1 MCQGGAACI
10 VGKLSCDGSSSSDA
24 GTGHLHTG
32 VILQM
37 KAMCIPDVRDFPYPT
52 PPDEADVDRAIK
64 VPPTPSALAVGC
76 CQEALGKLPRG
87 VILADAQTLVRLGG
101 LNDDGEEITPLGRA
115 LAAFPLAPRFSKML
129 VLGDQG
135 GCLAL
140 VIAMVAALRL
150 VSPAATCVCFDHA
163 VELLSAPSSLD
174 AAHAAT

>member
-1 MCQGGAACI
+1 VCQGGAACI

-64 VPPTPSALAVGC
+64 VPPTLSALAVGC
-76 CQEALGKLPRG
+76 CQQALGKLPRGVALGKLPRG

-150 VSPAATCVCFDHA
+150 VSPAATCACFDHA
-163 VELLSAPSSLD
+163 VELP
-174 AAHAAT
+174 